1 MQFNREWLRVV
12 GDRVL
17 QLGRPGRGLDG
28 LHIVGLV
35 KNELVIKLLWVGRTM
50 RASKGRRRAS
60 EAMAARKE

>member
-1 MQFNREWLRVV
+1 MEQVFVQFNREWLRVV

-50 RASKGRRRAS
+50 RASK
-60 EAMAARKE
+60 